1 MWRPGRWRRSLKG
14 MDIFGYLLT
23 GALVAV
29 TLTLAVGIFALFKGG
44 DFGRSYS
51 NKLMRLRIVLQ
62 FGAILI
68 LVAAWWWR
76 THVH

>member
-1 MWRPGRWRRSLKG
+1 
-14 MDIFGYLLT
+14 MDIFDYLLPV
-23 GALVAV
+23 GLVAV

-62 FGAILI
+62 FGVII
-68 LVAAWWWR
+68 VLVTAWWWR
-76 THVH
+76 SHAH